1 MVSMPEL
8 VAELRLLLGEPDA
21 SDSLFTDDQL
31 SVWLQIEPNLNYAAW
46 HGWRVKA
53 AHFANLVTSI
63 DGSTTRMFS
72 DLLANANVMVDQ
84 YRTLATNR
92 NLRARIGKI
101 VRPWHPWMGSIE

>member
-1 MVSMPEL
+1 MVSTPEL

-31 SVWLQIEPNLNYAAW
+31 SEWLVAEPNMNYAAY
-46 HGWRVKA
+46 HGWLVKA

-72 DLLANANVMVDQ
+72 DLLANANEMVDR
-84 YRTLATNR
+84 YRVLATNR
-92 NLRARIGKI
+92 SMRARVGRI
-101 VRPWHPWMGSIE
+101 VRPWRPWMGDVQ